1 VNDSA
6 GAPQQALQAAAD
18 NLRLFIAIELPPAW
32 HDAIAREQSAL
43 KANLAEHARLL
54 RWVRP
59 ESLHLTVVFLGA
71 TPADREAGIR
81 AAMEAATAGFRPF
94 KLHLGGPGTFGA
106 RRPRVVWTAVE
117 GDIALLE
124 LLHGRLVEELG
135 LADDNAG
142 RFSSHITLARVANRS
157 GAGTRS
163 EEVAQALAAALAEMK
178 GEPESDL
185 EVKSISLMRSAL
197 VRGVAVYTRRY
208 SAALSKV

>member
-1 VNDSA
+1 MNDSA

-59 ESLHLTVVFLGA
+59 ESLHLTLVFLGA

-94 KLHLGGPGTFGA
+94 KLHLGGPGTFGS
-106 RRPRVVWTAVE
+106 RRPRVVWTAVD
-117 GDIALLE
+117 GDIAVLE
-124 LLHGRLVEELG
+124 LLHRRLVVELG
-135 LADDNAG
+135 LTDDNAG
-142 RFSSHITLARVANRS
+142 RFSSHITLARVANKS
-157 GAGTRS
+157 GVGPRS
-163 EEVAQALAAALAEMK
+163 EEVAQALAAALAQVK
-178 GEPESDL
+178 GEPVSDL
-185 EVKSISLMRSAL
+185 AVTSISLMQSAL
-197 VRGVAVYTRRY
+197 IQGGAVYTRRY